1 MMKQHVT
8 EASLQ
13 ESYKALGLQLM
24 VSKKIILCTV
34 KLACKTG
41 FTHTKEVHSY
51 VYAYVLIWLNQLCH
65 SSFPIIHVLWH
76 RNV

>member
-24 VSKKIILCTV
+24 VSKKIILWFLSERTI
-34 KLACKTG
+34 A
-41 FTHTKEVHSY
+41 HTSSY
-51 VYAYVLIWLNQLCH
+51 IV
-65 SSFPIIHVLWH
+65 
-76 RNV
+76 